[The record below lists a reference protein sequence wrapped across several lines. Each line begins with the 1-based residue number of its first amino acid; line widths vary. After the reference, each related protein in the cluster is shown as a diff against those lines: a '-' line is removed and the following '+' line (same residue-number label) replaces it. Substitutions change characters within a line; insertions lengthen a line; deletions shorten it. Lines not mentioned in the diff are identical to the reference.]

1 MLLFV
6 LHELWSIIDDSGA
19 VVSSVVPSYPALLS
33 FHMLAGHLDRAHLA
47 ETRKRR
53 RLYVLLTLVFILA
66 GLVGTIVGFLKLL
79 HGMGI
84 AQGPIAKLFHAIWW
98 VPGIPWLWEHAS
110 LISPGM
116 PGNWSLYSYVCIGL
130 VFIGVVFRLLAGS
143 KHYDIT
149 QSNREAR
156 V

>member
-1 MLLFV
+1 N
-6 LHELWSIIDDSGA
+6 
-19 VVSSVVPSYPALLS
+19 
-33 FHMLAGHLDRAHLA
+33 LA

-156 V
+156 VERLNSIFKFFQVDIPGIVRKTSYPRYCKEGVGSRRPNWR